1 MSDDAS
7 PRPGGASPG
16 TGGAAPG
23 ALGDLQVVEMGQL
36 LAGPF
41 CGQLLGDFGAE
52 VVKVEPPGAGDPMRE
67 WGREKPHGQSLWW
80 PILARNKKSVT
91 LNLRTPE
98 GQALARRL
106 IAGADVLVENFR
118 PGTLERWGLAP
129 EVLHADNPR
138 LIITRVT
145 GYGQDGPYAPRAGF
159 GSIGEAMGGIRY
171 VTGDPDRPPSRAGI
185 SLGDELAGTFA
196 ALGTLVALHARHR
209 TGRGQIVDS
218 ALYEAVLAMMES
230 LIPEWEIAGYQRER
244 TGSVLP
250 NVAPSNVYPTK
261 DGPVLIAANRDTIWR
276 RLAALMGRPELA
288 DDERY
293 ATHGARGANAGELD
307 DLIAAWTADQE
318 SSALLEL
325 LHENG
330 IPAGLTY
337 RARDMLADPHYKAR
351 EAIIR
356 MAHPDFGD
364 FPMQGVFP
372 KLSDTPGEVRT
383 VGPSLGQHNTE
394 VYGALGLTTEEIA
407 ALAATGTI

>member
-1 MSDDAS
+1 MSDDTFS
-7 PRPGGASPG
+7 RP
-16 TGGAAPG
+16 
-23 ALGDLQVVEMGQL
+23 LGDLRVVEMGQL

-52 VVKVEPPGAGDPMRE
+52 VIKVEPPGTGDPMRE
-67 WGREKPHGQSLWW
+67 WGREKPHGKSLWW

-91 LNLRTPE
+91 LDLRGSE

-106 IAGADVLVENFR
+106 LAHADVLVENFR
-118 PGTLERWGLAP
+118 PGTLERWGLGP
-129 EVLHADNPR
+129 DELHAENPG

-196 ALGTLVALHARHR
+196 ALGTLVALHARQR

-288 DDERY
+288 DDERF
-293 ATHGARGANAGELD
+293 ATHGARGANAEELD
-307 DLIAAWTADQE
+307 DLIAEWTAGQE
-318 SSALLEL
+318 SARLLEL
-325 LHENG
+325 LHDNG
-330 IPAGLTY
+330 VPAGLTY
-337 RARDMLADPHYKAR
+337 RAKDMLSDPHFRAR

-356 MAHPDFGD
+356 LAHPEFGD
-364 FPMQGVFP
+364 FPMHNVFP

-383 VGPSLGQHNTE
+383 LGPSLGQHNTE
-394 VYGALGLTTEEIA
+394 IYGGLLNLTAEELSDLSA
-407 ALAATGTI
+407 AGTI